1 MNNVVYLDQLIDDR
15 KAQINAGGIPMS
27 QGGWDLA
34 LACVGMAYVY
44 SAWGAECTKA
54 ERQKRYN
61 MTGVQN
67 IIAACQVLN
76 GSKGSCD
83 GCKWYPDRF
92 RTRVWDCRG
101 FTEWVIEQI
110 TGFKLY
116 GDTCYTQWSHA
127 DNWCK
132 KGVIGKDPIPQGVLV
147 NLFIYKTDK
156 WKHTGLYYNGS
167 TCECSSGVQYFETMK
182 ANRWTHWA
190 VAKPFRDELKEAEDV
205 PKEGY
210 AEVTATNGKPVNLRA
225 EPSKK
230 AKVLTKV
237 KVGEEVK
244 LEPVPESE
252 WEYVSYKG
260 KTGWMMREFLKE

>member
-1 MNNVVYLDQLIDDR
+1 MNNVVILDELITER
-15 KAQINAGGIPMS
+15 KAQISAGGIPMTK
-27 QGGWDLA
+27 GCWDLA

-67 IIAACQVLN
+67 IISACQILN

-116 GDTCYTQWSHA
+116 GETCYTQWSHA
-127 DNWCK
+127 ENWCK
-132 KGVIGKDPIPQGVLV
+132 KGMIGTDPIPQGVLV

-167 TCECSSGVQYFETMK
+167 TCECSNNVQHFEKMK
-182 ANRWTHWA
+182 TNRWTHWA
-190 VAKPFRDELKEAEDV
+190 VAAPFKDELKEADDV

-210 AEVTATNGKPVNLRA
+210 AVVTGKNVAIRKDRSTS
-225 EPSKK
+225 SKC
-230 AKVLTKV
+230 LTRV
-237 KVGEEVK
+237 KTGQEVK
-244 LEPVPESE
+244 LEPEPPEE
-252 WEYVSYKG
+252 WERVSYKG
-260 KTGWMMREFLKE
+260 VTGWMMKDFLKE